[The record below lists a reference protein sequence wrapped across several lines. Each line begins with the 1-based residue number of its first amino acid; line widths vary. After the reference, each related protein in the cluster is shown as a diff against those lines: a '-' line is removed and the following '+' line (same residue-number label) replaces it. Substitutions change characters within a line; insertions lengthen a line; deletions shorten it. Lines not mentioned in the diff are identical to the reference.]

1 MRINL
6 GQMHNTS
13 RTLIALL
20 AITTTIL
27 VGWVLHVGA
36 SILQPL
42 VIAFLLASMLQPV
55 IVRLARLKIPPTIAV
70 MFLVALIGLGLA
82 QAGLML
88 QSSIADFFDSS
99 GADTLVDGI
108 RQQLAKSS
116 IPQQVQDLVVNSLD
130 QADLQGLAGELIGG
144 GVGFAKGLLL
154 IMIYMSFIFAEQK
167 IFKSK
172 ILSIAGDR
180 QEEASE
186 MLEKMGRGLQRYLS
200 VKTVVSLLTGSL
212 CYLVLIMC
220 DVPYA
225 LMFGLLTFM
234 LNYIPTFGSIIA
246 AFFPTITALGNGEPW
261 SVALTV
267 MGSYLAIN
275 LTLGSYIEPKILGR
289 ELNLSPLVVVVSV
302 VVWAGIW
309 GVVGAFLAVPLT
321 SAIQIML
328 LSSERTR
335 SVAILLSIGPKAY
348 SPSPSSSS
356 SGS

>member
-1 MRINL
+1 MDTAN
-6 GQMHNTS
+6 
-13 RTLIALL
+13 RTFVALL
-20 AITTTIL
+20 AIITTIL

-70 MFLVALIGLGLA
+70 VFLVAMIGLGLA
-82 QAGLML
+82 QGGLML
-88 QSSIADFFDSS
+88 QSSIEDFFTNS
-99 GADTLVDGI
+99 GAETLVDGVHD
-108 RQQLAKSS
+108 QLVKSS
-116 IPQQVQDLVVNSLD
+116 IPERVQNLIVDSLKKS
-130 QADLQGLAGELIGG
+130 DLQGVASGLIGG
-144 GVGFAKGLLL
+144 GVGFAKGLML

-167 IFKSK
+167 IFRRK

-180 QEEASE
+180 EAEASQ
-186 MLEKMGRGLQRYLS
+186 MLEKMSRGIQRYLS
-200 VKTVVSLLTGSL
+200 VKTAVSLLTGSL
-212 CYLVLIMC
+212 CYVVLVSL

-225 LMFGLLTFM
+225 LLFSLLTFL
-234 LNYIPTFGSIIA
+234 LNFIPTFGSIIA
-246 AFFPTITALGNGEPW
+246 GFFPTITALGSGAPW
-261 SVALTV
+261 STALTV
-267 MGSYLAIN
+267 MGAYLVIN

-328 LSSERTR
+328 LSSDRTR
-335 SVAILLSIGPKAY
+335 PVAILLSIGPGEK
-348 SPSPSSSS
+348 SKN
-356 SGS
+356 

>member
-1 MRINL
+1 MQTAN
-6 GQMHNTS
+6 
-13 RTLIALL
+13 RTFVALL
-20 AITTTIL
+20 AIITTIL

-70 MFLVALIGLGLA
+70 VFLVALIGLGLA
-82 QAGLML
+82 QGGLML
-88 QSSIADFFDSS
+88 QSSIEDFFTNS
-99 GADTLVDGI
+99 GAETLVEGV
-108 RQQLAKSS
+108 REQLVKSS
-116 IPQQVQDLVVNSLD
+116 IPEGVQNLIVGSLEK
-130 QADLQGLAGELIGG
+130 ADLQGVAGELIGG

-167 IFKSK
+167 IFRRK
-172 ILSIAGDR
+172 ILAIAGDR
-180 QEEASE
+180 QAEASQ
-186 MLEKMGRGLQRYLS
+186 MLENMAHGIQRYLS

-212 CYLVLIMC
+212 CYVVLISL

-225 LMFGLLTFM
+225 LLFGLLTFM
-234 LNYIPTFGSIIA
+234 LNFIPTFGSIIA
-246 AFFPTITALGNGEPW
+246 GFFPTITALGSGAPW
-261 SVALTV
+261 STALIV
-267 MGSYLAIN
+267 MGAYLAIN

-302 VVWAGIW
+302 VVWAGLW

-328 LSSERTR
+328 LSSDRTR
-335 SVAILLSIGPKAY
+335 PVAILLSIGPGAK
-348 SPSPSSSS
+348 S
-356 SGS
+356 

>member
-1 MRINL
+1 MDTAN
-6 GQMHNTS
+6 
-13 RTLIALL
+13 RTFVALL
-20 AITTTIL
+20 AIITTIL

-70 MFLVALIGLGLA
+70 VFLVAMIGLGLA
-82 QAGLML
+82 QGGLML
-88 QSSIADFFDSS
+88 QSSIEDFFTNS
-99 GADTLVDGI
+99 GAETLVDGVHD
-108 RQQLAKSS
+108 QLVKSS
-116 IPQQVQDLVVNSLD
+116 IPERVQNLIVDSLKKS
-130 QADLQGLAGELIGG
+130 DLQGVASGLIGG
-144 GVGFAKGLLL
+144 GVGFAKGLML

-167 IFKSK
+167 IFRRK
-172 ILSIAGDR
+172 ILSIAGER
-180 QEEASE
+180 EAEASQ
-186 MLEKMGRGLQRYLS
+186 MLEKMARGIQRYLS
-200 VKTVVSLLTGSL
+200 VKTAVSLLTGSL
-212 CYLVLIMC
+212 CYVVLISL

-225 LMFGLLTFM
+225 LLFSLLTFL
-234 LNYIPTFGSIIA
+234 LNFIPTFGSIIA
-246 AFFPTITALGNGEPW
+246 GFFPTITALGSGAPW
-261 SVALTV
+261 STALIV
-267 MGSYLAIN
+267 MGAYLVIN

-328 LSSERTR
+328 LSSDRTR
-335 SVAILLSIGPKAY
+335 PVAILLSIGPGEKSKNY
-348 SPSPSSSS
+348 SS

>member
-1 MRINL
+1 MQTAN
-6 GQMHNTS
+6 
-13 RTLIALL
+13 RTFVALL
-20 AITTTIL
+20 AIITTIL

-70 MFLVALIGLGLA
+70 VFLVALIGLGLA
-82 QAGLML
+82 QGGLML
-88 QSSIADFFDSS
+88 QSSIEDFFTNS
-99 GADTLVDGI
+99 GAETLVEGV
-108 RQQLAKSS
+108 REQLVKSS
-116 IPQQVQDLVVNSLD
+116 IPEGVQNLIVGSLEK
-130 QADLQGLAGELIGG
+130 ADLQGVAGELIGG

-167 IFKSK
+167 IFRRK
-172 ILSIAGDR
+172 ILAIAGDR
-180 QEEASE
+180 QAEASQ
-186 MLEKMGRGLQRYLS
+186 MLENMARGIQRYLS

-212 CYLVLIMC
+212 CYVVLISL

-225 LMFGLLTFM
+225 LLFGLLTFM
-234 LNYIPTFGSIIA
+234 LNFIPTFGSIIA
-246 AFFPTITALGNGEPW
+246 GFFPTITALGSGAPW
-261 SVALTV
+261 STALIV
-267 MGSYLAIN
+267 MGAYLAIN

-302 VVWAGIW
+302 VVWAGLW

-328 LSSERTR
+328 LSSDRTR
-335 SVAILLSIGPKAY
+335 PVAILLSIGPGEK
-348 SPSPSSSS
+348 S
-356 SGS
+356 

>member
-1 MRINL
+1 MQTAN
-6 GQMHNTS
+6 
-13 RTLIALL
+13 RTFVALL
-20 AITTTIL
+20 AVITTIL

-70 MFLVALIGLGLA
+70 VFLVALIGLGLA
-82 QAGLML
+82 QGGLML
-88 QSSIADFFDSS
+88 QSSIEDFFTNS
-99 GADTLVDGI
+99 GAETLVEGV
-108 RQQLAKSS
+108 REQLVKSS
-116 IPQQVQDLVVNSLD
+116 IPEGVQNLIVGSLEK
-130 QADLQGLAGELIGG
+130 ADLQGVAGELIGG

-167 IFKSK
+167 IFRRK
-172 ILSIAGDR
+172 ILAIAGDR
-180 QEEASE
+180 QAEASQ
-186 MLEKMGRGLQRYLS
+186 MLENMARGIQRYLS

-212 CYLVLIMC
+212 CYVVLISL

-225 LMFGLLTFM
+225 LLFGLLTFM
-234 LNYIPTFGSIIA
+234 LNFIPTFGSIIA
-246 AFFPTITALGNGEPW
+246 GFFPTITALGSGAPW
-261 SVALTV
+261 STALIV
-267 MGSYLAIN
+267 MGAYLAIN

-302 VVWAGIW
+302 VVWAGLW

-328 LSSERTR
+328 LSSDRTR
-335 SVAILLSIGPKAY
+335 PVAILLSIGPGEK
-348 SPSPSSSS
+348 S
-356 SGS
+356 

>member
-1 MRINL
+1 MDTAN
-6 GQMHNTS
+6 
-13 RTLIALL
+13 RTFVALL
-20 AITTTIL
+20 AIIATIL

-70 MFLVALIGLGLA
+70 VFLVALIGLGLA
-82 QAGLML
+82 QGGLML
-88 QSSIADFFDSS
+88 QSSIEEFFTNS
-99 GADTLVDGI
+99 GAETLVDGVHD
-108 RQQLAKSS
+108 QLVKSS
-116 IPQQVQDLVVNSLD
+116 IPERVQNLIVDSLKKS
-130 QADLQGLAGELIGG
+130 DLQGVASGLIGG
-144 GVGFAKGLLL
+144 GVGFAKGLML

-167 IFKSK
+167 IFRRK

-180 QEEASE
+180 EAEASQ
-186 MLEKMGRGLQRYLS
+186 MLEKMARGIQRYLS
-200 VKTVVSLLTGSL
+200 VKTAVSLLTGSL
-212 CYLVLIMC
+212 CYVVLVSL

-225 LMFGLLTFM
+225 LLFSLLTFL
-234 LNYIPTFGSIIA
+234 LNFIPTFGSIIA
-246 AFFPTITALGNGEPW
+246 GFFPTITALGSGAPW
-261 SVALTV
+261 STALIV
-267 MGSYLAIN
+267 MGAYLVIN

-335 SVAILLSIGPKAY
+335 PVAILLSIGPGEK
-348 SPSPSSSS
+348 SKD
-356 SGS
+356 